1 MIAGSNHTQLSNDFI
16 DNHMRH
22 LNPAAISVFIV
33 ITRKTTGW
41 HKDTDV
47 ISLSQITELTGLSR
61 SGTLK
66 AIKELENKGLIL
78 VIRSRSEK
86 GYNHTNLYTINYT
99 PQIAGSTHS
108 TQGGS
113 TLSTPRGSTHST
125 QTKEKNKQIINKF
138 ETEFQVVSKGNK
150 YKTEHFKVKK
160 ALIDNALEFENFT
173 FKDFTA
179 FCDHYNKCN
188 WTDKSGNDITTQLK
202 NRLKGWL
209 KKQHKPEPVKQPEKK
224 VVKYDIAEM
233 KRINSEFIDSTGKL
247 DYVKCLNFIENN
259 NMDIL
264 KSWIPEFLVNLEI
277 CGCKNKAGETI
288 DIKQRLL
295 KELKEAA

>member
-41 HKDTDV
+41 HKDTDA
-47 ISLSQITELTGLSR
+47 ISISQITDLTGLSH

-66 AIKELENKGLIL
+66 AIKELESKGLIS
-78 VIRSRSEK
+78 VIRSKSEK
-86 GYNHTNLYTINYT
+86 GHNHTNLYTINYT
-99 PQIAGSTHS
+99 QQVTGDALS

-113 TLSTPRGSTHST
+113 THSAPRGSAHST
-125 QTKEKNKQIINKF
+125 QTKESNKQIINKF
-138 ETEFQVVSKGNK
+138 ETEFQVVTKGNK
-150 YKTEHFKVKK
+150 YKAQHFKVKK
-160 ALIDNALEFENFT
+160 ALIDNALEFEDFT
-173 FKDFTA
+173 FKDFNS
-179 FCDHYNKCN
+179 FCDYYNTCS
-188 WTDKSGNDITTQLK
+188 WTDKNGNDITTQLR

-233 KRINSEFIDSTGKL
+233 KRINSEFIDSTGNLNYIK
-247 DYVKCLNFIENN
+247 YFNFIENN
-259 NMDIL
+259 NMN
-264 KSWIPEFLVNLEI
+264 IPQDRISEILVNLEI
-277 CGCKNKAGETI
+277 SGCKHKDGQTI